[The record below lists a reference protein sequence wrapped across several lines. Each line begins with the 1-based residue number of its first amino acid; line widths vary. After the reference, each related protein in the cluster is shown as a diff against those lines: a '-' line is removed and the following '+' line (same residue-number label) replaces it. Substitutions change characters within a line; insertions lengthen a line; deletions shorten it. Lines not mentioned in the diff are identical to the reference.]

1 VVVAVPQSFGNL
13 GIVGIVGIGTW
24 EKPQATKPWQ
34 LMKESI
40 GEGMQMQMQMQM
52 MPFCCLAFVF
62 GCICPFSPKRIHLGR
77 RRIPP
82 FVS

>member
-1 VVVAVPQSFGNL
+1 V
-13 GIVGIVGIGTW
+13 TW
-24 EKPQATKPWQ
+24 VMLAWQ
-34 LMKESI
+34 LKESI
-40 GEGMQMQMQMQM
+40 DEGMQMMQMQMQP
-52 MPFCCLAFVF
+52 MPFCCLASVF